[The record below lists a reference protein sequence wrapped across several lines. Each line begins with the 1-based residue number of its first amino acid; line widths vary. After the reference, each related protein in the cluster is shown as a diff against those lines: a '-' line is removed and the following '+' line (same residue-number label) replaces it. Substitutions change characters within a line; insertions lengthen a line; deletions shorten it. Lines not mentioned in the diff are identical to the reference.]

1 MSVGFLK
8 KRARGKKYRKHMS
21 EAEKA
26 SSEEV
31 FLEIKRIVI
40 NERINA
46 YRERD
51 KKPLGAQDSDAARRL
66 KCELSLISNE
76 IPEYFLDI
84 EAMNKTDMLEIDRW
98 RQFSPG
104 KGQHT
109 IDCIKTLMSFISPC
123 QKAEK
128 SFFHEEDS
136 ILRLCPE
143 LDAFIPES
151 HGEPY
156 DMRTIIT
163 SIADKGIIF
172 KAPES
177 CTASMII
184 CFTRIGGNAVGI
196 IANQP
201 FFPSSLIDSGIA
213 DRAAKFIRF
222 CDTFDIPIISIT
234 EAPGFL
240 SGYGHDW
247 DENIR
252 HGAKLLWSYSA
263 ATVPKILLITRKT
276 RSGEDTPFSSKH
288 LGADAVFEWP
298 SQNTSEKSV
307 ATSKDKAL
315 AKETKLKP
323 VRRHKQKIQSLEF
336 LFSTR
341 KGSDQTGFGESI
353 IKPSETRIEIAS
365 ALAKLISTKV
375 QKKDKKSSWDSGWAE
390 LDKAQTPCLSGIPA
404 TGRHAGHNAVAK

>member
-21 EAEKA
+21 EAEKT
-26 SSEEV
+26 SSEAV
-31 FLEIKRIVI
+31 FQEIKQIVI

-51 KKPLGAQDSDAARRL
+51 RRPSAAQDSYAAKKL
-66 KCELSLISNE
+66 KCELGLIANE

-98 RQFSPG
+98 RQFSFG
-104 KGQHT
+104 KGLST
-109 IDCIKTLMSFISPC
+109 IDCIKTLMTFISPC
-123 QKAEK
+123 QSTK
-128 SFFHEEDS
+128 SPSSFDDDS
-136 ILRLCPE
+136 VSRLCPE
-143 LDAFIPES
+143 LDAFIPENQ
-151 HGEPY
+151 GAPY

-163 SIADKGIIF
+163 SIVDKGIIF
-172 KAPES
+172 KAPAS

-184 CFTRIGGNAVGI
+184 CFARIGGNPVGI

-213 DRAAKFIRF
+213 DKAAKFIRF
-222 CDTFDIPIISIT
+222 CDTLNIPIISIT

-263 ATVPKILLITRKT
+263 ATVPKILLITRKAWA
-276 RSGEDTPFSSKH
+276 GENIPFSSKH
-288 LGADAVFEWP
+288 LGADAVFAWP
-298 SQNTSEKSV
+298 LPINEGTENQAGCENDAAKKKGVPAKS
-307 ATSKDKAL
+307 
-315 AKETKLKP
+315 P
-323 VRRHKQKIQSLEF
+323 RRHKQKIQSMEF
-336 LFSTR
+336 LFSKSR
-341 KGSDQTGFGESI
+341 VPDYSGFGETI
-353 IKPSETRIEIAS
+353 IKPSETRIKIAS
-365 ALAKLISTKV
+365 ALANLSVAKT
-375 QKKDKKSSWDSGWAE
+375 QRKDKKPNWDSGWAE
-390 LDKAQTPCLSGIPA
+390 LEKTEKPCMDFPSSV
-404 TGRHAGHNAVAK
+404 TRYAG

>member
-1 MSVGFLK
+1 MSMGFLK
-8 KRARGKKYRKHMS
+8 KRARGKKYRNNMS

-26 SSEEV
+26 SSEAV
-31 FLEIKRIVI
+31 FLEIKKIVI
-40 NERINA
+40 NERIHA

-51 KKPLGAQDSDAARRL
+51 KKPLTAQDSDAAKRL
-66 KCELSLISNE
+66 KCELSLIAHE

-98 RQFSPG
+98 VQFSPG

-109 IDCIKTLMSFISPC
+109 IDCIKTLMSFISPS
-123 QKAEK
+123 QNMEK
-128 SFFHEEDS
+128 SFFNDNDS

-143 LDAFIPES
+143 LDTFIPENQ
-151 HGEPY
+151 GTPY
-156 DMRTIIT
+156 DMRAIIT
-163 SIADKGIIF
+163 SIADKGVIF

-184 CFTRIGGNAVGI
+184 CFTRIGGNSVGI

-263 ATVPKILLITRKT
+263 ATVPKILLITRKAWN
-276 RSGEDTPFSSKH
+276 GENVPFSSKH
-288 LGADAVFEWP
+288 LGADSVFAWP
-298 SQNTSEKSV
+298 STNENENIKVKSK
-307 ATSKDKAL
+307 TKTKEIS
-315 AKETKLKP
+315 AKP
-323 VRRHKQKIQSLEF
+323 QRRHKQKIQSLEF
-336 LFSTR
+336 LFSKNRTPEH
-341 KGSDQTGFGESI
+341 KNFGEI
-353 IKPSETRIEIAS
+353 VIKPSETRIEIAS
-365 ALAKLISTKV
+365 ALAKLISTKK
-375 QKKDKKSSWDSGWAE
+375 QKKDKKFSWDSGWAE
-390 LDKAQTPCLSGIPA
+390 LDKAEKPRLSGIIGA
-404 TGRHAGHNAVAK
+404 GRHADYNAFAK